1 MIAAM
6 ESAMVIWTPKGDAKR
21 SWGVNTDSPFIVKSY
36 HMLIKARL
44 GRFRLYLTD
53 KRMRVRQEREKMSKE
68 DRDYFWHNIKG
79 PLLEERG
86 CCEMC
91 GCSDRRKL
99 QVHHILPY
107 AEFPQLDGDFRNMMI
122 LCQDC
127 HFKLHRNPFASGL
140 MMVSKAKEL
149 NIDIKAVYGNLPY
162 GKEK

>member
-1 MIAAM
+1 MGAVLKAGRTDIWVTGQSIWAAL
-6 ESAMVIWTPKGDAKR
+6 SFKR
-21 SWGVNTDSPFIVKSY
+21 EMF
-36 HMLIKARL
+36 IKARL
-44 GRFRLYLTD
+44 GRYRLYLTD
-53 KRMRVRQEREKMSKE
+53 KRMRVRQERETKSKE
-68 DRDYFWHNIKG
+68 ERDEFWHKVKG
-79 PLLEERG
+79 PLLDERG

-107 AEFPQLDGDFRNMMI
+107 AEFPQLDGDFRNMMV

-127 HFKLHRNPFASGL
+127 HFKLHRNPFVSGA

-149 NIDIKAVYGNLPY
+149 NIDIKAVYGNPPYSEY